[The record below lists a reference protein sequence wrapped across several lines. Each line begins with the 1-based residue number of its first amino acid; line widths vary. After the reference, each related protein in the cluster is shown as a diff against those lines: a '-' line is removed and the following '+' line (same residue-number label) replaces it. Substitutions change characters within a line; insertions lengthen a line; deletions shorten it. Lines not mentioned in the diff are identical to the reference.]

1 MHELQK
7 LVMLATSCCMG
18 KAAYGAGGFLCR
30 SGTRSL
36 LPALQPTAQCG
47 CGHYVLGGL
56 AAEAI
61 LRHADQVMHPAL
73 LGLALPVLQ
82 TQDL

>member
-1 MHELQK
+1 MHKLQK
-7 LVMLATSCCMG
+7 LVMLATSCCIGKPHMG
-18 KAAYGAGGFLCR
+18 LGLPVQIGDQELVASASADCTVRLWPLGA
-30 SGTRSL
+30 
-36 LPALQPTAQCG
+36 
-47 CGHYVLGGL
+47 GGL

-61 LRHADQVMHPAL
+61 LHHPDQVMHPAL

>member
-18 KAAYGAGGFLCR
+18 KPHMGLGLAVQLWPLRA
-30 SGTRSL
+30 
-36 LPALQPTAQCG
+36 
-47 CGHYVLGGL
+47 GGL